1 MLSNIKIDFTHALKK
16 KKKKRL
22 LQNMGLIINKLK
34 FIIVPE

>member
-1 MLSNIKIDFTHALKK
+1 MLSNIKIDFTHALK